1 MRTINMP
8 KIMSAFGKRK
18 KYVWIVIILL
28 AAGGSYYWYSKSKS
42 ASSQVQYIT
51 ATAEKETITSSIS
64 ASGNIIVDQ
73 SATVDPTITGTV
85 ADLAVAVGDQV
96 KKGQFLFNIVNGDLT
111 VSVAKATASL
121 KQAKDSV
128 ESAEVDVKS
137 AKADYNANKK
147 KEDKTPGTYTDKQ
160 LKVMK
165 DKIDTAEDKVAQ
177 AEKNL
182 AASEADYSNT
192 LTEAGKRKVT
202 ATIDGTVN
210 AVNIKNGDDLS
221 RLSSSSTSQ
230 APIIIGDLGTMKAQ
244 AQVNEV
250 DVANV
255 SQGQKVTL
263 SFDAVNGLETTGT
276 VEKIDSLGTIDQG
289 VVTYNVTVDIDSL
302 DSRIKPEMS
311 VSASIITDVKQN
323 VLVVPASAVKMQN
336 GSTYVEVLNG
346 GQTPEQ
352 KTVEIGITNGT
363 DTEIVS
369 GINVGDKVVTQT
381 IDSSATTSNS
391 SSSSS
396 RGGSA
401 VRLPGLGG
409 GGR

>member
-1 MRTINMP
+1 M
-8 KIMSAFGKRK
+8 KFK
-18 KYVWIVIILL
+18 KFYIIVAIVL
-28 AAGGSYYWYSKSKS
+28 AIAGGSYFWYSKSN
-42 ASSQVQYIT
+42 ATDNEVRYVT
-51 ATAEKETITSSIS
+51 ATAEKGTLTSSIS

-85 ADLAVAVGDQV
+85 AGLAVAVGDQV

-111 VSVAKATASL
+111 VSVAKANASL
-121 KQAKDSV
+121 KQSEDAV
-128 ESAEVDVKS
+128 ESAELDVKS
-137 AKADYNANKK
+137 SKADYDANKK

-165 DKIDTAEDKVAQ
+165 NKIDMAENKVTQ

-182 AASEADYSNT
+182 AATQADYNNT
-192 LTEAGKRKVT
+192 RTEAGKRKVT

-230 APIIIGDLGTMKAQ
+230 APIIIGDLVTMKAQ
-244 AQVNEV
+244 VQVNEV
-250 DVANV
+250 DIANV

-263 SFDAVNGLETTGT
+263 SFDAVDGLETSGT

-289 VVTYNVTVDIDSL
+289 VVTYNVTIDIDSL

-323 VLVVPASAVKMQN
+323 VLIVPASAVKTQN
-336 GSTYVEVLNG
+336 SLLYVEVMNSGESLV
-346 GQTPEQ
+346 Q
-352 KTVEIGITNGT
+352 KNIEIGITNGT
-363 DTEIVS
+363 DMEIVS
-369 GINVGDKVVTQT
+369 GISAGDKVVTQT
-381 IDSSATTSNS
+381 IDPSATTSSSSNS
-391 SSSSS
+391 SSI
-396 RGGSA
+396 R
-401 VRLPGLGG
+401 VPGLGG

>member
-1 MRTINMP
+1 MKTINMP
-8 KIMSAFGKRK
+8 KIMSVLGKRK
-18 KYVWIVIILL
+18 KYVWIAIILL
-28 AAGGSYYWYSKSKS
+28 VAGGSYYWYKNSKSTT
-42 ASSQVQYIT
+42 SQVQYIT
-51 ATAEKETITSSIS
+51 QAAEKGTLTSSIS

-111 VSVAKATASL
+111 VSVAKANASL
-121 KQAKDSV
+121 KQSKDAV

-137 AKADYNANKK
+137 AKADYAANKK

-165 DKIDTAEDKVAQ
+165 DKIDTAEDKVTQ
-177 AEKNL
+177 AEKNFT
-182 AASEADYSNT
+182 ATQADYNNT
-192 LTEAGKRKVT
+192 LTEAGKRRVM

-221 RLSSSSTSQ
+221 RLSSSSSSQ

-244 AQVNEV
+244 VQVNEV
-250 DVANV
+250 DIANV
-255 SQGQKVTL
+255 SQEQKVTL
-263 SFDAVNGLETTGT
+263 SFDAVDGLQATGK

-289 VVTYNVTVDIDSL
+289 VVTYNVTIDIDSL

-323 VLVVPASAVKMQN
+323 VLIVPASAVKAQN
-336 GSTYVEVLNG
+336 SSTYVEVLNS

-369 GINVGDKVVTQT
+369 GINAGEKVVTQT
-381 IDSSATTSNS
+381 IDPNATTSSS

>member
-1 MRTINMP
+1 ML
-8 KIMSAFGKRK
+8 GKKR
-18 KYVWIVIILL
+18 KYVWIAIVLL
-28 AAGGSYYWYSKSKS
+28 IAGGSYYWYKKSKTTTTQ
-42 ASSQVQYIT
+42 AQYT
-51 ATAEKETITSSIS
+51 TQAVEKGTLTSSIS

-111 VSVAKATASL
+111 VSVAKANASL
-121 KQAKDSV
+121 KQSKDAV
-128 ESAEVDVKS
+128 ESAKVDVKS

-147 KEDKTPGTYTDKQ
+147 KEEKTPGTYTDKQ

-165 DKIDTAEDKVAQ
+165 DKIDTAEDKVTQ

-182 AASEADYSNT
+182 AATQADYSNT

-244 AQVNEV
+244 VQVNEV

-255 SQGQKVTL
+255 SQGQKVSL
-263 SFDAVNGLETTGT
+263 SFDAVDGLQTTGA

-289 VVTYNVTVDIDSL
+289 VVTYNVTINIDSL

-323 VLVVPASAVKMQN
+323 VLITPASAVKSQ
-336 GSTYVEVLNG
+336 GGLTYVEVLND
-346 GQTPEQ
+346 GQTPVR
-352 KTVEIGITNGT
+352 KNVEIGISNGT
-363 DTEIVS
+363 DTEIAN
-369 GINVGDKVVTQT
+369 GINEGDKVVTQT
-381 IDSSATTSNS
+381 INLNATSAS
-391 SSSSS
+391 SSSGAG
-396 RGGSA
+396 GGSSSL
-401 VRLPGLGG
+401 RIPGLGG

>member
-1 MRTINMP
+1 MP
-8 KIMSAFGKRK
+8 KILSALGKRK
-18 KYVWIVIILL
+18 KYVWIAIAIFV
-28 AAGGSYYWYSKSKS
+28 AGGSYYWYSKSKS
-42 ASSQVQYIT
+42 TTNQVQYVT
-51 ATAEKETITSSIS
+51 ATAEKGTLTSSIS

-111 VSVAKATASL
+111 VSVAKANASL
-121 KQAKDSV
+121 KQSKDAV

-137 AKADYNANKK
+137 AKADYAANKK

-165 DKIDTAEDKVAQ
+165 DKIDTAEDKVTQ
-177 AEKNL
+177 AEKNFI
-182 AASEADYSNT
+182 ATQADYNNT

-210 AVNIKNGDDLS
+210 AINIKNGDDLS

-244 AQVNEV
+244 VQVNEV
-250 DVANV
+250 DVADV

-263 SFDAVNGLETTGT
+263 IFDAVDGLQATGT

-289 VVTYNVTVDIDSL
+289 VVTYNVTIDIDSL

-323 VLVVPASAVKMQN
+323 VLIVPASAVKTQN
-336 GSTYVEVLNG
+336 SSMYVEVLNSG
-346 GQTPEQ
+346 NSPVQ
-352 KTVEIGITNGT
+352 KNIEIGITNGT
-363 DTEIVS
+363 DTEIIS
-369 GINVGDKVVTQT
+369 GISAGDKVVTQT
-381 IDSSATTSNS
+381 IDPSITTSNS
-391 SSSSS
+391 SSSSN